1 MSAWRWTIFQS
12 PRSKRKIIVTR
23 STCSCSCRVTC
34 VQHVG
39 ALDGDRVR
47 DAALDVLDEVLEID
61 LRTTRAER
69 VGGEQVALVDFRHP
83 CFPEAAEAAE
93 DRCRIVLGG
102 DRQPGLG
109 ISVDEGGVGGLVALE
124 EAVEVAAGAVGHGG
138 RYGGRLRRRT
148 GEHGRGAHDARQE
161 DERGDCRETSLHHG
175 PLH

>member
-1 MSAWRWTIFQS
+1 MATVYAM
-12 PRSKRKIIVTR
+12 P
-23 STCSCSCRVTC
+23 
-34 VQHVG
+34 
-39 ALDGDRVR
+39 
-47 DAALDVLDEVLEID
+47 ALDVLDEVLEID

-93 DRCRIVLGG
+93 DRRRIVLGG

-124 EAVEVAAGAVGHGG
+124 EAVEVAAGAGAVGRGGGHGS